1 MIDPQDLPK
10 PLLVNNLAV
19 HGFLNGI
26 LNLAFTAAN
35 WYPVPDPNNPG
46 QGTVA
51 IHEPVV
57 LDLRMDLMC
66 AQQLRD
72 ALDKIIEQNT
82 KPKVMDS

>member
-1 MIDPQDLPK
+1 MIDPKDLPK

-19 HGFLNGI
+19 HGFLNGV

-35 WYPVPDPNNPG
+35 WYPMPNPDDPTTG
-46 QGTVA
+46 VVA

-57 LDLRMDLMC
+57 LDLRMDIMC

-82 KPKVMDS
+82 KKQVTN